1 MAFLKKLEHLQKL
14 IKQLGD
20 DEKNSIET
28 SMQLIKQSKDLQQL
42 AFEHLWRVFSEYN
55 KTTKKTE
62 QKLVDE
68 IYALID
74 YLNHF
79 ETIEDHYNKKEEEIS
94 ESMRISNLDS
104 SGFTGTNE
112 DLHECA
118 GKIVAESKKQFGG
131 SSLSAHLWAYRH
143 GDAEILCCDLYCKDT
158 DTHMP
163 ITITATGMQHFGG
176 TDEPY
181 VYDMTEALHLSG
193 LVIRALDVTVEV
205 GRGSNEVNA
214 ALLANP
220 LGENHTNGPINLWK

>member
-79 ETIEDHYNKKEEEIS
+79 ETIEDH
-94 ESMRISNLDS
+94 
-104 SGFTGTNE
+104 
-112 DLHECA
+112 
-118 GKIVAESKKQFGG
+118 
-131 SSLSAHLWAYRH
+131 
-143 GDAEILCCDLYCKDT
+143 
-158 DTHMP
+158 
-163 ITITATGMQHFGG
+163 
-176 TDEPY
+176 
-181 VYDMTEALHLSG
+181 
-193 LVIRALDVTVEV
+193 
-205 GRGSNEVNA
+205 
-214 ALLANP
+214 
-220 LGENHTNGPINLWK
+220 